1 MEDCD
6 LNDSKLKIVV
16 LKKTKWD
23 LWKLRTAVQGIK
35 SVNKRNTLPKRLK
48 LIKNQTNSRAK
59 EYRDL
64 NKNIVEKT
72 NKNNG
77 SAKERIYELKNKTFG
92 LTQSK
97 EHKE

>member
-1 MEDCD
+1 M
-6 LNDSKLKIVV
+6 
-16 LKKTKWD
+16 
-23 LWKLRTAVQGIK
+23 
-35 SVNKRNTLPKRLK
+35 
-48 LIKNQTNSRAK
+48 NQTNSRAK

-72 NKNNG
+72 NKKNG

>member
-1 MEDCD
+1 M
-6 LNDSKLKIVV
+6 
-16 LKKTKWD
+16 
-23 LWKLRTAVQGIK
+23 
-35 SVNKRNTLPKRLK
+35 
-48 LIKNQTNSRAK
+48 NQTNSRAK

>member
-1 MEDCD
+1 MINEIRKTIQEQ
-6 LNDSKLKIVV
+6 NVKF
-16 LKKTKWD
+16 KKETEI
-23 LWKLRTAVQGIK
+23 IK
-35 SVNKRNTLPKRLK
+35 M
-48 LIKNQTNSRAK
+48 NQTNSRAK

-72 NKNNG
+72 NKKNG

-92 LTQSK
+92 FTQSK